1 MHAIELSLKVGYLGN
16 YSHVVLKISNY
27 LHRYVYIHSYFIDL
41 RCPICIISGLGQ
53 RIGQVLDLQFYVYVL
68 QIVVCPLYF
77 FLWPLCCL
85 FFFDI
90 KLMFIEL
97 EKSLKVKN
105 GQSRKTG
112 YILYRRG
119 RQAKKTH
126 NTVCLG
132 HHYTQTNTNNVN
144 KT

>member
-77 FLWPLCCL
+77 FFWPLCCL

-97 EKSLKVKN
+97 EKSLKTPEGVIR
-105 GQSRKTG
+105 SRKSKKDRTYSG
-112 YILYRRG
+112 QKKKKKMTMIVSFVGGICRV
-119 RQAKKTH
+119 AK
-126 NTVCLG
+126 
-132 HHYTQTNTNNVN
+132 
-144 KT
+144 

>member
-1 MHAIELSLKVGYLGN
+1 MLEDTEEAI
-16 YSHVVLKISNY
+16 
-27 LHRYVYIHSYFIDL
+27 
-41 RCPICIISGLGQ
+41 
-53 RIGQVLDLQFYVYVL
+53 
-68 QIVVCPLYF
+68 
-77 FLWPLCCL
+77 
-85 FFFDI
+85 
-90 KLMFIEL
+90 
-97 EKSLKVKN
+97 KN